1 MTNSQAV
8 TQWLTDALTKCITA
22 LWSSI
27 TATFATKDEV
37 AAIETADVTDVSQS
51 TAAAIWSN
59 YTFATT
65 DNDQAQSGEQSGES
79 GNE

>member
-1 MTNSQAV
+1 MAKKKLS
-8 TQWLTDALTKCITA
+8 ALGLILKKLA
-22 LWSSI
+22 KLAM
-27 TATFATKDEV
+27 ATFATKTEL
-37 AAIETADVTDVSQS
+37 AAVGTANVTDVSQS

-65 DNDQAQSGEQSGES
+65 DNDQAQQNEQSGES